1 MLALD
6 LYFREGANAPR
17 GFTESLSDL
26 LRKFPIEAEL
36 AANLSFRSEASVRQ
50 KLGNFLWIDPNE
62 IGGLTNASALDRSV
76 WEEFQIDRDRLAV
89 LADRIRTTIESGE
102 TTETEEPDAGFEEA
116 DEGAIL
122 TRLHRVRERNPK
134 LVKQRKAT
142 AMKNNG
148 KLACD
153 VCDFDYTTVYGDL
166 GVGFIECH
174 HRIPVSD
181 LQPGAKTKLSDLA
194 LVCANCHRM
203 LHRKRPWLTIEVLRN
218 LVAATTPLA

>member
-1 MLALD
+1 
-6 LYFREGANAPR
+6 
-17 GFTESLSDL
+17 
-26 LRKFPIEAEL
+26 
-36 AANLSFRSEASVRQ
+36 
-50 KLGNFLWIDPNE
+50 
-62 IGGLTNASALDRSV
+62 
-76 WEEFQIDRDRLAV
+76 
-89 LADRIRTTIESGE
+89 
-102 TTETEEPDAGFEEA
+102 
-116 DEGAIL
+116 
-122 TRLHRVRERNPK
+122 
-134 LVKQRKAT
+134 
-142 AMKNNG
+142 MKNNG